1 MINLSQAITLDKLK
15 VAMTSAKTYVDNRI
29 SALAQS
35 VSDIMGDVNT
45 SLETLEADMRTKGNC
60 EILTFFDTVVPVGAW
75 AADTT
80 YSDYPFRASITCSGT
95 TATHIP
101 DIRFAP
107 AERDSMNYSPD
118 ANTATN
124 IVYIYAKTKP
134 GASITI
140 PTIELR
146 KAVS

>member
-1 MINLSQAITLDKLK
+1 MINLSQVITLDRLK
-15 VAMTSAKTYVDNRI
+15 VALSSTKSYVDNRI

-45 SLETLEADMRTKGNC
+45 SLETLEADMLTKGNC

-80 YSDYPFRASITCSGT
+80 DSDYPFRASITCNGAT
-95 TATHIP
+95 VTHIP
-101 DIRFAP
+101 DIKFAP
-107 AERDSMNYSPD
+107 AERNSMNYSPD
-118 ANTATN
+118 ADTAAN
-124 IVYIYAKTKP
+124 IVYIYAKAKP
-134 GASITI
+134 EASITI